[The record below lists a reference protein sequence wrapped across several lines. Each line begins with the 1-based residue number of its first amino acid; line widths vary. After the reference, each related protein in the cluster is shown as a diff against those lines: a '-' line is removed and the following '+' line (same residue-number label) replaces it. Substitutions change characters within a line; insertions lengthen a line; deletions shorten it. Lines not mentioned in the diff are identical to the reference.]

1 LIVVAG
7 VLALAA
13 GVAAARIHK
22 VVVVRGSTFQLTAW
36 SQHEEI
42 CFRLKSGKSSAQQ
55 CAEKLVLLR
64 GRVNFVEFLNA
75 KRTAA
80 YVGGAARK
88 RVVRVVATF
97 ADGSKL
103 TMKTVR
109 SRRYRG
115 RFRRQV
121 KFWAGRHAG
130 SSQLRSIVGKNSRGS
145 TVEQVEVPAPPSAA
159 PPPPPPRPP
168 CGCGPPRAASICPV
182 AERPICQ

>member
-1 LIVVAG
+1 MIVVAG

-22 VVVVRGSTFQLTAW
+22 VVVVRGSGFQLTAW
-36 SQHEEI
+36 TAKQQL
-42 CFRLKSGKSSAQQ
+42 CFRLKATKGSSQQ
-55 CAEKLVLLR
+55 CAEKLVSLP
-64 GRVNFVEFLNA
+64 GRVNFTEFLNA
-75 KRTAA
+75 NKTAA

-88 RVVRVVATF
+88 QVVTVVASF
-97 ADGSKL
+97 ADGTKL
-103 TMKTVR
+103 KMKTVR

-115 RFRRQV
+115 RFQRVVR
-121 KFWAGRHAG
+121 FWAGKHAG
-130 SSQLRSIVGKNSRGS
+130 SSPLRSIVGKNSRGS

-168 CGCGPPRAASICPV
+168 CGCGPPRAAAICPV